1 MTSTITRVRIPRK
14 TRDELKR
21 NPNATL
27 SQVLTKA
34 MNLYIN
40 GERTL
45 PKINQDDIVTT
56 TTTMDRKVVDAFTT
70 LAKDNG
76 YSFDAA
82 VRLALTSEINN

>member
-1 MTSTITRVRIPRK
+1 MPSTITRVRIPRK

-27 SQVLTKA
+27 SQVLTKV
-34 MNLYIN
+34 MNLYLN

-45 PKINQDDIVTT
+45 PKIDQEDIVVT
-56 TTTMDRKVVDAFTT
+56 TTTMDRRVVEAFTA
-70 LAKDNG
+70 LARDNG

-82 VRLALTSEINN
+82 VRLALTNELNE